1 MQIAILINKKKKEEL
16 EQGNIGDKEKLLSEL
31 MPFKF
36 SNEAF
41 S

>member
-1 MQIAILINKKKKEEL
+1 MQITSLVNKKEEL
-16 EQGNIGDKEKLLSEL
+16 EPGNIGDKEKLLSEL